1 MSPFRTFL
9 KKLFCLK
16 NISFL
21 LFSSFEVTSAFLLID
36 FAFFS
41 ACCQW
46 NFLVPCLE
54 TETKKVI
61 LESVPLHGDQ
71 LFEERARNTAWTF
84 RDGIDEYERLE
95 GIGHEHAD
103 WHAKMTLYK
112 VNGFFFH
119 L

>member
-1 MSPFRTFL
+1 MEVLNP
-9 KKLFCLK
+9 
-16 NISFL
+16 NVAGDMAQL
-21 LFSSFEVTSAFLLID
+21 LVHNHEKF
-36 FAFFS
+36 
-41 ACCQW
+41 
-46 NFLVPCLE
+46 VPCLV

-95 GIGHEHAD
+95 GIGHEHAY
-103 WHAKMTLYK
+103 WHTKMTL
-112 VNGFFFH
+112 VNVNK